1 MFGYIKEKKH
11 LEYRRKY
18 RKMYECIMVQ
28 HAQIYISVPTFPW
41 RWGGE
46 QDFKQTSNQIG
57 SRQ

>member
-46 QDFKQTSNQIG
+46 QYWKKNLPVES
-57 SRQ
+57 